1 MSFYLYRPHIAG
13 LSNNITTPDI
23 IIDRVAIHTGNTTHL
38 VPSNQ
43 LSSQVEIQLTT
54 EPFEATPCYVLVAA
68 GGGVLF
74 STGFIIHSSNNSIG
88 SAQALVSR
96 SAWRFSSL
104 LEHMSTIELVN
115 STGPVASPTV
125 FGNQPILELQKPANI
140 MEQISGNREALPRG
154 TMAVCCADQLRQTII
169 SPESLA
175 VCIEDSTLQ
184 RNLTHR
190 IQTLSTELD
199 RWSNRPLPR
208 YTVGPVGDVEHY
220 I

>member
-13 LSNNITTPDI
+13 PSNNITTPDI
-23 IIDRVAIHTGNTTHL
+23 IIDRVAIHTGNTTQL

-43 LSSQVEIQLTT
+43 LSSQVEIQLTN

-74 STGFIIHSSNNSIG
+74 STGIIINSSGDSLG
-88 SAQALVSR
+88 SAQMLVSR
-96 SAWRFSSL
+96 SAWRFINLSKHLST
-104 LEHMSTIELVN
+104 LELTTYNGRAANPKVC
-115 STGPVASPTV
+115 
-125 FGNQPILELQKPANI
+125 GNQAINELQEPSDI

-154 TMAVCCADQLRQTII
+154 TMVFCCADQLRYTTT

-175 VCIEDSTLQ
+175 VCIEDGTLQ

-190 IQTLSTELD
+190 IQILSTEAD

-208 YTVGPVGDVEHY
+208 YTVGPAGDVEHY

>member
-13 LSNNITTPDI
+13 PSNNITTPDI
-23 IIDRVAIHTGNTTHL
+23 IIDRVAIHTDNTTHL

-43 LSSQVEIQLTT
+43 LSSQVEIQFTN

-74 STGFIIHSSNNSIG
+74 STGIIINSNGNSLG
-88 SAQALVSR
+88 SAQALISR
-96 SAWRFSSL
+96 SAWRFSNL
-104 LEHMSTIELVN
+104 LKHISTIELIHYM
-115 STGPVASPTV
+115 GPATSPEV
-125 FGNQPILELQKPANI
+125 FGTQPIHELQKPANI
-140 MEQISGNREALPRG
+140 MEKISGNREALPRG
-154 TMAVCCADQLRQTII
+154 TIVFCCADQLRHTFK

-175 VCIEDSTLQ
+175 VCIEDSTLR

-190 IQTLSTELD
+190 IQILSTEQD